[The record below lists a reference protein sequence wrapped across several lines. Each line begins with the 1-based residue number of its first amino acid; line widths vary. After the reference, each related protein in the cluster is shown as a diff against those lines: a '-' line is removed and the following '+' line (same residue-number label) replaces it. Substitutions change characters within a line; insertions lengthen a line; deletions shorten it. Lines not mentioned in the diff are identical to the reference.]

1 MGICVQK
8 QKKIESPEAI
18 HETKEK
24 EVAEVPQRPVR
35 KQHVRLSVVP
45 SKTPLSRI
53 DSDLLTS
60 VKEAIT
66 KSEKSRGIPEDVQN
80 DSKNSRILIAGVP
93 NENRQNGFEDK
104 KMRFEGE
111 NANMS
116 YVSSIGVGIACK
128 KGLKEDPNN
137 QDDFTVLL
145 DKAFQFFGVF
155 DGHGAYG
162 HEISNYIHLLL
173 PKLIIKHEQFE
184 ENIREAIIQSFFHAN
199 SSLVEQCDK
208 PESTYDCMMSGTTA
222 TTLLIKNKHIFI
234 GHVGDSRAVLCLKN
248 GEAIQAKRLTTDHKP
263 TLPGEL
269 QRIQSCGGEVK
280 QLPDDVPHRI
290 FMKGKDYPG
299 LSTSRALGDAIAQ
312 MVGVSPLP
320 QFEDIPFQDNFEY
333 LIMGSDG
340 VWEFIKDQEA
350 ADTIA
355 KSGKNVRQGAQTLAS
370 LAWQRWITTEEDVVD
385 DITVLAIH
393 LPSLLK

>member
-1 MGICVQK
+1 M
-8 QKKIESPEAI
+8 ATY
-18 HETKEK
+18 ETKEK
-24 EVAEVPQRPVR
+24 EPAQLQRPIR

-45 SKTPLSRI
+45 SKTPLANI

-66 KSEKSRGIPEDVQN
+66 KSEKSHGIPEDGQN
-80 DSKNSRILIAGVP
+80 ESKNSRILVAGAP
-93 NENRQNGFEDK
+93 HEGRQNGFEDK
-104 KMRFEGE
+104 RIRFEGE
-111 NANMS
+111 NSNMS

-128 KGLKEDPNN
+128 KGLKEDPHN
-137 QDDFTVLL
+137 QDDFTVLV

-162 HEISNYIHLLL
+162 HEISNFIHLLL

-184 ENIREAIIQSFFHAN
+184 ENIHEAIIQSFLRAN
-199 SSLVEQCDK
+199 SSLVEHCDK

-222 TTLLIKNKHIFI
+222 TTVLIRNGHIFI

-248 GEAIQAKRLTTDHKP
+248 GENIEAKRLTTDHKP
-263 TLPGEL
+263 TLAGEL
-269 QRIQSCGGEVK
+269 QRIQACNGEVK

-320 QFEDIPFQDNFEY
+320 QYEDVPMQDNFEY
-333 LIMGSDG
+333 IIMCSDG
-340 VWEFIKDQEA
+340 VWEFVKDQEA
-350 ADTIA
+350 ADIIS
-355 KSGKNVRQGAQTLAS
+355 KSGKNVRQGAQNLAS
-370 LAWQRWITTEEDVVD
+370 FAWQQWITNEEDVVD
-385 DITVLAIH
+385 DIT
-393 LPSLLK
+393 